1 MASLVGNY
9 QHVKNENL
17 DEYFKAVG
25 VPYIPRKMMSMTS
38 PRLEI
43 LKSEDDK
50 WTIRTITMMR
60 TIELTFKIGEEF
72 EETMPAGVTLK
83 NVASLEEDGSIIIKS
98 EGPNNTKVTRKY
110 ELQDDQIILT
120 MTHEES
126 GQVAK
131 RYFKKIP

>member
-17 DEYFKAVG
+17 DEYFKVIG

-43 LKSEDDK
+43 SKAEDDK
-50 WTIRTITMMR
+50 WSIRIITMMR
-60 TIELTFKIGEEF
+60 TVELTFKIGEEF
-72 EETMPAGVTLK
+72 EESMPAGVTLK
-83 NVASLEEDGSIIIKS
+83 NVASLEEDGSLVIKS

-110 ELQDDQIILT
+110 DLQDDQIILT

-126 GQVAK
+126 GIAAK
-131 RYFKKIP
+131 RYFQKIP